1 MKKIKKA
8 IALLFIIT
16 MFCTTLVSC
25 NKSIDMNMIK
35 SETTHDAVTIS
46 NATLS
51 NSTEGVVL
59 EAIWNNKSESIITYG
74 NMFFLEVKNGG
85 VWKKAPM
92 VDGSMFSL
100 EELAVY
106 PSSIISGFN
115 DSGIELINKGENIRL
130 YITNHYEVESNNEYR
145 VIIEFNEMANKD
157 VAYQA
162 VIYFN
167 T

>member
-1 MKKIKKA
+1 MKKMIKA
-8 IALLFIIT
+8 MAIIT
-16 MFCTTLVSC
+16 MFCAIFVSC
-25 NKSIDMNMIK
+25 NKNIDMNMIK

-51 NSTEGVVL
+51 NSADGIVL
-59 EAIWNNKSESIITYG
+59 EAMWNNESKSVITYG
-74 NMFFLEVKNGG
+74 NMFFLEIKNGD
-85 VWKKAPM
+85 VWDKAPM
-92 VDGSMFSL
+92 IDGTMFTL

-106 PSSIISGFN
+106 PSAIISGFN
-115 DSGIELINKGENIRL
+115 DSGIDLVSKNENIRL

-145 VIIEFNEMANKD
+145 VIIEFNEMTNKA

-162 VIYFN
+162 VLYFN

>member
-1 MKKIKKA
+1 MKKIKIA
-8 IALLFIIT
+8 IALLLIIT
-16 MFCTTLVSC
+16 TFCTTLVSC
-25 NKSIDMNMIK
+25 NKSFDMKIK

-46 NATLS
+46 NVTLS

-74 NMFFLEVKNGG
+74 KMFLLEVKNGG

-92 VDGSMFSL
+92 VDGSMFTL
-100 EELAVY
+100 EDSIVY
-106 PSSIISGFN
+106 PVSIISDFN
-115 DSGIELINKGENIRL
+115 DSNAELINKGEKIRL